1 MLHSGSLRSKIAP
14 RIFAVFLIC
23 ALLPFTGLVLIA
35 YHQVVEFFETKN
47 QDQLRDLAKLFGMD
61 VHEKLTLLHSSLQI
75 IASSLRITGKVP
87 DIESLQNMAGGHRDR
102 WINSFFIETKDGK
115 RNLSSDRNGLS
126 DFTAA
131 EQKQLAAGKAVIS
144 VIPATQ
150 RLPARIFLSV
160 LVDPT
165 QQTSAV
171 LTGEVDTAYLWG
183 FKSTRLLLS
192 YIEPCVFNRR
202 GVSLMCADAHIS
214 DHVQNLKLNFAES
227 TVGSFEW
234 SEEGL
239 DYLVSYWTVPMR
251 YEFQIPGWVILL
263 KTTKEGALASIKDL
277 QTTFVLGIVVSVGL
291 SILLAIFQIRKRLVP
306 VEKLQEGTR
315 RIAENDFGFKV
326 QIQSN
331 DEFDELAASLNSM
344 ADRLGRQFKTIT
356 TTGEIDRAVL
366 SLLDTSKIVETILSR
381 ISAALHC
388 DYGSL
393 TLFSADDAQVR
404 QWCLEWTYGLD
415 RKSSNQLLGGESQPG
430 NLPSQD
436 IARYQLSNKFWPA
449 EATKDRSPL
458 AYAVRDAKTLIA
470 ASDPL
475 LFYAADESISPRE
488 GFSSCLGAPLIVK
501 DDVLGVLSFYNRER
515 RTFATEEIDL
525 VKRLTNQAAV
535 AIYNSQLYERTIN
548 QAAELLKA
556 NKAKDEFLSVMSH
569 ELRTPLNII
578 MGYVRVLQEK
588 ILGDLTNDQT
598 QALDTV
604 EKQSNELLAMINS
617 VMEATLIQ
625 TGAVMID
632 PQPLTPADV
641 LENLKSQID
650 LESETTLEITW
661 QYDPN
666 LPTLVSDSSKLER
679 ILKIIIDNAI
689 KFTTQ
694 GKVSISATYA
704 ADQSFIVFKVADTG
718 IGIPEE
724 SREEIFEI
732 FRQVDNSRTREYGGL
747 GLGLFIAKQLANL
760 IGAQIQVE
768 SQVGRGSTFALTV
781 PLGADTNG
789 MPLASDTALAAVVA

>member
-1 MLHSGSLRSKIAP
+1 
-14 RIFAVFLIC
+14 
-23 ALLPFTGLVLIA
+23 
-35 YHQVVEFFETKN
+35 
-47 QDQLRDLAKLFGMD
+47 
-61 VHEKLTLLHSSLQI
+61 
-75 IASSLRITGKVP
+75 
-87 DIESLQNMAGGHRDR
+87 
-102 WINSFFIETKDGK
+102 
-115 RNLSSDRNGLS
+115 
-126 DFTAA
+126 
-131 EQKQLAAGKAVIS
+131 
-144 VIPATQ
+144 
-150 RLPARIFLSV
+150 
-160 LVDPT
+160 
-165 QQTSAV
+165 
-171 LTGEVDTAYLWG
+171 
-183 FKSTRLLLS
+183 
-192 YIEPCVFNRR
+192 
-202 GVSLMCADAHIS
+202 
-214 DHVQNLKLNFAES
+214 
-227 TVGSFEW
+227 
-234 SEEGL
+234 
-239 DYLVSYWTVPMR
+239 
-251 YEFQIPGWVILL
+251 
-263 KTTKEGALASIKDL
+263 
-277 QTTFVLGIVVSVGL
+277 
-291 SILLAIFQIRKRLVP
+291 
-306 VEKLQEGTR
+306 
-315 RIAENDFGFKV
+315 
-326 QIQSN
+326 
-331 DEFDELAASLNSM
+331 
-344 ADRLGRQFKTIT
+344 
-356 TTGEIDRAVL
+356 
-366 SLLDTSKIVETILSR
+366 
-381 ISAALHC
+381 
-388 DYGSL
+388 
-393 TLFSADDAQVR
+393 
-404 QWCLEWTYGLD
+404 
-415 RKSSNQLLGGESQPG
+415 
-430 NLPSQD
+430 
-436 IARYQLSNKFWPA
+436 
-449 EATKDRSPL
+449 
-458 AYAVRDAKTLIA
+458 
-470 ASDPL
+470 
-475 LFYAADESISPRE
+475 
-488 GFSSCLGAPLIVK
+488 LIVK

-650 LESETTLEITW
+650 LESEKTLEITW